1 MPHGKN
7 EYLPLRVHSDFT
19 KGRRGREET
28 HVHPSK
34 RCSPRIKHDRRRNW
48 QNDQNSLATSASSGS
63 TSRGTRAGDQLLP
76 RTVLVDNIVDPARL
90 RRLYHLFENVE
101 RASSNTLQL
110 KRAQQR
116 LF

>member
-34 RCSPRIKHDRRRNW
+34 RCSPGIKHDRRRNR
-48 QNDQNSLATSASSGS
+48 QNDQNSLAASASSGS
-63 TSRGTRAGDQLLP
+63 TSRGTRPETSFYPALFWSIILSTQLGFGGS
-76 RTVLVDNIVDPARL
+76 IISL
-90 RRLYHLFENVE
+90 RM
-101 RASSNTLQL
+101 
-110 KRAQQR
+110 
-116 LF
+116 